1 MAAVHPPPIPSEVRV
16 FLVGGSSMPSVFRSF
31 VLFGVA
37 AGAAVGAAPAPED
50 APVTVAVAG
59 RGNAHVSIAASHAL
73 VVAAWG
79 ASRDGAADVYAA
91 VSRDGGRS
99 FGGPVRVNAAPGEAA
114 LGGERAPRVAI
125 ATRPG
130 GPAIAVLWTAKAP
143 ARASAP
149 SGAQPAGPV
158 IRLAESIDLGR
169 TFVAPIDLSGRDA
182 PGIRGWAALAA
193 GADGAWYAAWL
204 DGRADAAKKAAAAS
218 AGTPAAS
225 EAAAGGHHHHGG
237 STGTGPLQEVYYRV
251 VGRDGQTGEALGAT
265 GVCFCCKTAI
275 LGPGAAETGRPGAR
289 DMILAWRH
297 IFPNSERDIALSVLD
312 PASGRPG
319 RMVRVSDDRWQLQ
332 GCPDDGPGLAA
343 SGSGT
348 VHVVWP
354 TLAEAGAPAGGPEKA
369 IYHARTTDGRTCTP
383 RRRLDAPGSGAA
395 HPVVAALASGPA
407 VALWDEVADGVRRV
421 VAQPIREPATPIV
434 LGPGVYPSVAAL
446 DDAFVVAWTV
456 GSGDAA
462 VVRVQRL
469 ATRMN
474 GGL

>member
-1 MAAVHPPPIPSEVRV
+1 MV
-16 FLVGGSSMPSVFRSF
+16 SVFRSF
-31 VLFGVA
+31 VFLVVA
-37 AGAAVGAAPAPED
+37 SIAAVGAAPAPDD

-59 RGNAHVSIAASHAL
+59 RGNANVSIAASQSL

-79 ASRDGAADVYAA
+79 ASREGAADVYAA

-99 FGGPVRVNAAPGEAA
+99 FGPPIRVNATPGEAA

-125 ATRPG
+125 ASRAG

-143 ARASAP
+143 ARA
-149 SGAQPAGPV
+149 GAATGTPPAGPV
-158 IRLAESIDLGR
+158 IRLAESTDLGG
-169 TFVAPIDLSGRDA
+169 TFAAPIDLSGRDA

-204 DGRADAAKKAAAAS
+204 DGRAEAAKRAAAAA
-218 AGTPAAS
+218 AGTPAAGAS
-225 EAAAGGHHHHGG
+225 AAGGHHHHGG

-251 VGRDGQTGEALGAT
+251 IGRDAQTAEALGAT
-265 GVCFCCKTAI
+265 GVCFCCKTGI
-275 LGPGAAETGRPGAR
+275 LGPGATGAARPGSR
-289 DMILAWRH
+289 EMVLAWRH
-297 IFPNSERDIALSVLD
+297 IFPNSERDIAMSVLD
-312 PASGRPG
+312 PAHGRPG
-319 RMVRVSDDRWQLQ
+319 RLVRVSADRWQLQ

-354 TLAEAGAPAGGPEKA
+354 TLAEPGAPDAGPEKA
-369 IYHARTTDGRTCTP
+369 IYHARTTDGRTFTP
-383 RRRLDAPGSGAA
+383 RRRLDRPGSGAA

-421 VAQPIREPATPIV
+421 VAQPIREPAAPQV

-469 ATRMN
+469 AAPAKDGR
-474 GGL
+474 

>member
-1 MAAVHPPPIPSEVRV
+1 MVSRFPFVFFVVAAV
-16 FLVGGSSMPSVFRSF
+16 
-31 VLFGVA
+31 A
-37 AGAAVGAAPAPED
+37 ALGAAPPPDD

-59 RGNAHVSIAASHAL
+59 RGNANVSIAASHAL

-99 FGGPVRVNAAPGEAA
+99 FGTPVRVNAAPGEAA

-125 ATRPG
+125 AARTG

-143 ARASAP
+143 PARA
-149 SGAQPAGPV
+149 GAAAGTQPAGPV
-158 IRLAESIDLGR
+158 IRLAESTDLGR
-169 TFVAPIDLSGRDA
+169 TFAAPIDLSGRDA

-204 DGRADAAKKAAAAS
+204 DGRAEAAKKAAAPA
-218 AGTPAAS
+218 ATPAAGG
-225 EAAAGGHHHHGG
+225 AAPAGHHQHGG
-237 STGTGPLQEVYYRV
+237 STAAGPLQEVYYRV
-251 VGRDGQTGEALGAT
+251 VGGTAPTSEALGAT

-275 LGPGAAETGRPGAR
+275 LGSGATGTARPGSR
-289 DMILAWRH
+289 DMVLAWRH

-312 PASGRPG
+312 PAHGQPG

-332 GCPDDGPGLAA
+332 GCPDDGPAISA
-343 SGSGT
+343 SGSGM

-354 TLAEAGAPAGGPEKA
+354 TLAEPGAADAGPEKA
-369 IYHARTTDGRTCTP
+369 IYHARTTDGRTFTP
-383 RRRLDAPGSGAA
+383 RRRLDRPGSGAA

-421 VAQPIREPATPIV
+421 VAQPIRQPAAPQV

-462 VVRVQRL
+462 VVRIQRL
-469 ATRMN
+469 AVPSKD
-474 GGL
+474 GL

>member
-1 MAAVHPPPIPSEVRV
+1 MVPRLH
-16 FLVGGSSMPSVFRSF
+16 SF
-31 VLFGVA
+31 VFGVA
-37 AGAAVGAAPAPED
+37 AVAALGAAPPPDD
-50 APVTVAVAG
+50 APLTVAVAG
-59 RGNAHVSIAASHAL
+59 RGNANVSIAASHDL
-73 VVAAWG
+73 VAAAWG

-99 FGGPVRVNAAPGEAA
+99 FGAPVRVNAAPGEAA
-114 LGGERAPRVAI
+114 LGGERGPRVAI
-125 ATRPG
+125 ATRQG

-143 ARASAP
+143 PARA
-149 SGAQPAGPV
+149 GAAAGGQPAGPV

-169 TFVAPIDLSGRDA
+169 TFAAPIDLSGREA

-204 DGRADAAKKAAAAS
+204 DGRAEAAKKAAAAT
-218 AGTPAAS
+218 GTAAAA
-225 EAAAGGHHHHGG
+225 EGAAGGQHHHGG
-237 STGTGPLQEVYYRV
+237 STGAGPLQEVYYRV
-251 VGRDGQTGEALGAT
+251 VGRDGATTEALGAT

-275 LGPGAAETGRPGAR
+275 LGPAASEAGRPAAR
-289 DMILAWRH
+289 DMVLAWRH
-297 IFPNSERDIALSVLD
+297 IFPNSERDIAMSVLD
-312 PASGRPG
+312 PANGRPG
-319 RMVRVSDDRWQLQ
+319 RMTRVSDDHWQLQ

-343 SGSGT
+343 SGGGT

-354 TLAEAGAPAGGPEKA
+354 TLAETRAAQPGPEKA
-369 IYHARTTDGRTCTP
+369 IYHARTTDGRTFTP
-383 RRRLDAPGSGAA
+383 RRRLDWPGSGAA

-407 VALWDEVADGVRRV
+407 VALWDEVKDGVRRV
-421 VAQPIREPATPIV
+421 VAQPIREPAEPQI

-446 DDAFVVAWTV
+446 DDAFVVAWTA

-469 ATRMN
+469 AIATK

>member
-1 MAAVHPPPIPSEVRV
+1 MVST
-16 FLVGGSSMPSVFRSF
+16 FRSF
-31 VLFGVA
+31 VLLAVA
-37 AGAAVGAAPAPED
+37 AVAAVGAAPAPDD

-59 RGNAHVSIAASHAL
+59 RGNANVSIAASHSL

-79 ASRDGAADVYAA
+79 ASREGAADVYAA

-99 FGGPVRVNAAPGEAA
+99 FGAPVRVNAAPGEAA

-125 ATRPG
+125 ASRTG
-130 GPAIAVLWTAKAP
+130 GPAIAVLWTAKATP
-143 ARASAP
+143 ARAGAP
-149 SGAQPAGPV
+149 AGTQPAGPV

-169 TFVAPIDLSGRDA
+169 TFAAPIDLSGRDA

-204 DGRADAAKKAAAAS
+204 DGRAEAAKKAAAVA
-218 AGTPAAS
+218 AAPPAAG
-225 EAAAGGHHHHGG
+225 EAAAAGHHHHGG
-237 STGTGPLQEVYYRV
+237 SMGAGPLQEVYYRV
-251 VGRDGQTGEALGAT
+251 IGRDGQTDEALGAT
-265 GVCFCCKTAI
+265 GVCFCCKTGI
-275 LGPGAAETGRPGAR
+275 LGPGATGDARPGSR
-289 DMILAWRH
+289 EMVLAWRH
-297 IFPNSERDIALSVLD
+297 IFPNSERDIAMSVLD
-312 PASGRPG
+312 PATGRPG
-319 RMVRVSDDRWQLQ
+319 RMVRVSDDHWQLQ

-354 TLAEAGAPAGGPEKA
+354 TLAEPGTADAGPEKA
-369 IYHARTTDGRTCTP
+369 IYHARTTDGRTFTP
-383 RRRLDAPGSGAA
+383 RRRLDRAGSGAA

-407 VALWDEVADGVRRV
+407 VALWDEVTDGVRRV
-421 VAQPIREPATPIV
+421 VAQPIREPAAPLV

-469 ATRMN
+469 AAPAKD
-474 GGL
+474 GK